1 MLFLL
6 FVNYFKVCFFLDIFV
21 VIMVWVEMFVIK
33 F

>member
-21 VIMVWVEMFVIK
+21 VIMVWVEMFVMK